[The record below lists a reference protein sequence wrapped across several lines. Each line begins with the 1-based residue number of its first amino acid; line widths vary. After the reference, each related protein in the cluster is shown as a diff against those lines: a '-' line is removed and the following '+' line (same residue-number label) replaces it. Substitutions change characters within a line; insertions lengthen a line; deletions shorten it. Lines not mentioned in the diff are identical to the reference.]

1 MVQHERLF
9 VDLSDEYMAGTRKE
23 CSTEFYI
30 VIYREG
36 RFLLNLSFFVLKTRN
51 TIQNFISKYG
61 ILCGVIRQVPKVKS
75 ICNQLTAPNSAL

>member
-1 MVQHERLF
+1 MVQHERSF

-36 RFLLNLSFFVLKTRN
+36 RFLLNLSFFVL
-51 TIQNFISKYG
+51 
-61 ILCGVIRQVPKVKS
+61 
-75 ICNQLTAPNSAL
+75 